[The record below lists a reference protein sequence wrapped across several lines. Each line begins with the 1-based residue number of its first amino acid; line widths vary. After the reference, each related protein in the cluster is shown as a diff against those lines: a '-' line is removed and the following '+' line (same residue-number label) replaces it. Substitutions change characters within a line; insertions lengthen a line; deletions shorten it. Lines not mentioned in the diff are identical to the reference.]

1 MAETFKNQ
9 VDALTGFASTEDDA
23 LSDWLTS
30 GARLVL
36 DIMSPTKLMRV
47 GSNTN
52 FTDSTDIEGKK
63 ITVDDESKIMDPDTY
78 STVSSAPDKNIKKW
92 LKHKG
97 FKE

>member
-1 MAETFKNQ
+1 MTLLTKGMGAVKKIMAKTKAGRKDQ
-9 VDALTGFASTEDDA
+9 
-23 LSDWLTS
+23 
-30 GARLVL
+30 VL
-36 DIMSPTKLMRV
+36 DVIKTSRKKRLKLKDKKVTMK
-47 GSNTN
+47 
-52 FTDSTDIEGKK
+52 DIEGKK